1 MAEQH
6 SVEVIANDIQYIRR
20 DVEEI
25 KTKLDKEYVT
35 QDQFDPIKKIV
46 YGMVSVMLTTV
57 VVGLL
62 TLVLNK

>member
-1 MAEQH
+1 MTEY